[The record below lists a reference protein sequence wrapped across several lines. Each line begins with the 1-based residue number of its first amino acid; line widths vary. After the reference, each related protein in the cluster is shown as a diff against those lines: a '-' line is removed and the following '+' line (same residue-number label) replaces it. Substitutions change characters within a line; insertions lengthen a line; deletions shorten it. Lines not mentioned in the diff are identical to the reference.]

1 MGANMASPLYFIEHQ
16 GLRARY
22 FLEVDRD
29 ENSRAS
35 VIELIRTREADPVK
49 VIEVD
54 EAAGT
59 VRDVTE
65 EFIHCAKWGD
75 HVQAAE

>member
-1 MGANMASPLYFIEHQ
+1 MANPIYFIEHQ

-29 ENSRAS
+29 ENSREA
-35 VIELIRTREADPVK
+35 VIGLIRTREADPVK

-59 VRDVTE
+59 VRDCT
-65 EFIHCAKWGD
+65 
-75 HVQAAE
+75 AELINEAFDRVPA